1 MSIAEGI
8 TRRQRKP
15 GTRNIWN
22 SGKNKKNGMLK
33 EKSTGITYRFYRPAR
48 IKICLCDTWK
58 PVWGNLD
65 ILKACG
71 ALDSGSNP
79 GAGYPFF

>member
-1 MSIAEGI
+1 MGEE
-8 TRRQRKP
+8 
-15 GTRNIWN
+15 
-22 SGKNKKNGMLK
+22 K
-33 EKSTGITYRFYRPAR
+33 EKDQKEKLFKGYQVNEELADFADKNYIFMHCLPAR

-79 GAGYPFF
+79 GAGVIQ

>member
-1 MSIAEGI
+1 MLDTAINRSII
-8 TRRQRKP
+8 YKIP
-15 GTRNIWN
+15 VFIFHNY
-22 SGKNKKNGMLK
+22 KV
-33 EKSTGITYRFYRPAR
+33 
-48 IKICLCDTWK
+48 KICLSHTKK

-79 GAGYPFF
+79 GAGVNLNCTKFCIVNYFNDPNINNASFY

>member
-1 MSIAEGI
+1 MVAIVL
-8 TRRQRKP
+8 
-15 GTRNIWN
+15 N
-22 SGKNKKNGMLK
+22 
-33 EKSTGITYRFYRPAR
+33 
-48 IKICLCDTWK
+48 IKIRLNNIEV

-79 GAGYPFF
+79 GAGVNLNFTKFCIVIVKDITFYTLEPKGV

>member
-1 MSIAEGI
+1 MH
-8 TRRQRKP
+8 
-15 GTRNIWN
+15 
-22 SGKNKKNGMLK
+22 KNYKV
-33 EKSTGITYRFYRPAR
+33 
-48 IKICLCDTWK
+48 KICISDTQK

-79 GAGYPFF
+79 GAGVFINVHLLNTSVKINYYGSYKIRAYIIHMIL

>member
-1 MSIAEGI
+1 MAIIRGI
-8 TRRQRKP
+8 
-15 GTRNIWN
+15 I
-22 SGKNKKNGMLK
+22 
-33 EKSTGITYRFYRPAR
+33 YRIPVFIFQNYKV
-48 IKICLCDTWK
+48 KICLSHTKK

-79 GAGYPFF
+79 GAGAFINVQVPVIHKQESDTGIYILSIQIL

>member
-1 MSIAEGI
+1 MVAIVL
-8 TRRQRKP
+8 
-15 GTRNIWN
+15 N
-22 SGKNKKNGMLK
+22 
-33 EKSTGITYRFYRPAR
+33 
-48 IKICLCDTWK
+48 IKIRLNNIEV

-79 GAGYPFF
+79 GAGVYIKF